1 MKSAF
6 LSVLRFGLH
15 PATAM
20 GRCGNHPAPPL
31 TKVAT
36 MTEIADPRYMALDS
50 WDSLTALV
58 AIWESQMAA
67 VACIA
72 PALPTIAHAI
82 EAAVPRLRDG
92 GRLVYAGA
100 GTSIRIAVQ
109 DGTELG
115 PTFNW
120 PEARVAYLIA
130 GGDAALR
137 RGIEGAEDN
146 TEDARA
152 QATQAALG
160 PQDVVIGI
168 AASGRTPFTVAALLA
183 ARAAGALTLGIACN
197 PDTPLLQAA
206 DHAILTQTG
215 AEVVAGSTRMK
226 AGTAQKVVL
235 NMISTQIMVRL
246 GHVHE
251 GLMVDMRAQNA
262 KLRSRATAMVARIA
276 DVTPE
281 RAAAALELCDWRIK
295 PAVLVASGATPA
307 QAEAALGTAGG
318 ILRAALAATRR

>member
-1 MKSAF
+1 
-6 LSVLRFGLH
+6 
-15 PATAM
+15 
-20 GRCGNHPAPPL
+20 
-31 TKVAT
+31 
-36 MTEIADPRYMALDS
+36 MTEIADPRYLALDS
-50 WDSLTALV
+50 WDSLTALN

-67 VACIA
+67 LASIG
-72 PALPTIAHAI
+72 PALPAIAQAVD
-82 EAAVPRLRDG
+82 AAVPRLRDG

-130 GGDAALR
+130 GGEAALR
-137 RGIEGAEDN
+137 RGIEGAEDD
-146 TEDARA
+146 EGEARA
-152 QATQAALG
+152 QVSEAGLG
-160 PQDVVIGI
+160 TRDVVIAL
-168 AASGRTPFTVAALLA
+168 AASGRTPFTVAALAA
-183 ARAAGALTLGIACN
+183 ARATGALTVGIACN
-197 PDTPLLQAA
+197 PDTPLLQSA

-215 AEVVAGSTRMK
+215 PEVVAGSTRMK

-246 GHVHE
+246 GHVHD

-276 DVTPE
+276 GVTPE
-281 RAAAALELCDWRIK
+281 LATAALNMCDWRIK
-295 PAVLVASGATPA
+295 PAVLVARGVPLA
-307 QAEAALGTAGG
+307 QAEAALSAADG
-318 ILRAALAATRR
+318 ILRAALASHSR